1 MRERLL
7 AWIGSTDLRASR
19 GEEISLG
26 PIAQAALH
34 FKFDEIFLLNN
45 FSPNDATTYQTWLR
59 AKCGI
64 EAHISTV
71 PLTRPTHFGEIY
83 LAANRACE
91 VASPKSSLGDCRLTI
106 HLSPGTPA
114 MQAVWIIL
122 AKTKH
127 EARLIES
134 SRDFGVHEVTIPFD
148 ISADF
153 LPELQRE
160 QDARLAGLAVAGAP
174 VGAEFSKIVHRSGSM
189 SKLLAKAQK
198 IAARDVP
205 VLIEGESGTGK
216 ELLARAIHAASSR
229 KSGPFVAV
237 NCGAIP
243 SELVESELFG
253 HVKGAFTGAG
263 IDRTGHFESA
273 NGGTLFLDELGELP
287 LSTQVKLLRVL
298 QENEVVPVGTSQ
310 PRKMNIRLIAATN
323 RSVAL
328 EVEKNA
334 FREDLYYRLAVAT
347 LKLPPLRDR
356 GPDIGL
362 LIDTIFKQVASEG
375 FMSADGIRR
384 LSAGARNLLLQHH
397 WPGNIRELVNTLR
410 RAAIWSDGETITVQD
425 MSDAM
430 IKSPRNS
437 ETILGRPLLE
447 GFDLGELMASV
458 ARHYL
463 ERALIQA
470 EGNHTEAARLVG
482 LSSYQTFNNWLTK
495 YSKTGRDE
503 PAV

>member
-1 MRERLL
+1 MKEHLL
-7 AWIGSTDLRASR
+7 AWIGFTDLRASR
-19 GEEISLG
+19 GDEAGFG
-26 PIAQAALH
+26 PIAQAARH

-45 FSPNDATTYQTWLR
+45 FSTDEATAYRSWLDDQ
-59 AKCGI
+59 CGI
-64 EAHISTV
+64 QAQIFDV

-91 VASPKSSLGDCRLTI
+91 DASGGLSAGAFRLTI

-134 SRDFGVHEVTIPFD
+134 SRDYGVHEVTIPFD

-160 QDARLAGLAVAGAP
+160 QDARLTELAVAGPP
-174 VGAEFSKIVHRSGSM
+174 VGAELSKIVHRSAVM

-198 IAARDVP
+198 IAVRDVP

-216 ELLARAIHAASSR
+216 EMLARAIHAASPRSE
-229 KSGPFVAV
+229 GPFVAV

-253 HVKGAFTGAG
+253 HVKGAFTGAAS
-263 IDRTGHFESA
+263 DRLGHFETA
-273 NGGTLFLDELGELP
+273 NDGTLFLDEMGELP

-298 QENEVVPVGTSQ
+298 QENEVTPVGASQ
-310 PRKMNIRLIAATN
+310 PRKLNIRLVAATN
-323 RSVAL
+323 RSIAE
-328 EVEKNA
+328 EVEKGG
-334 FREDLYYRLAVAT
+334 FREDLYYRLAVAV
-347 LKLPPLRDR
+347 LKLPPLRER

-362 LIDTIFKQVASEG
+362 LIDTLFEQVIGEG
-375 FMSADGIRR
+375 IVATDRMRR

-397 WPGNIRELVNTLR
+397 WPGNVRELVNTLL

-425 MSDAM
+425 MRDAM
-430 IKSPRNS
+430 IVRAKES
-437 ETILGRPLLE
+437 EAILGRPLDD
-447 GFDLGELMASV
+447 GVNLGEILAQV
-458 ARHYL
+458 ARHYI
-463 ERALIQA
+463 ERALVEA
-470 EGNHTEAARLVG
+470 NGNRTEAAKLVG
-482 LSSYQTFNNWLTK
+482 LPSYQTFINWERK
-495 YSKTGRDE
+495 YVRAD
-503 PAV
+503 